1 MDELVQYVERQKQRF
16 VAELADLVRIPSVSA
31 LPEHKDDVRRCAQAF
46 VRALNNVGIT
56 ETRIFETDGHP
67 VVYGEWLGA
76 PGAPTALVYGHYD
89 VQPVDPIDE
98 WVHPPFSGIVIGDV
112 IHGRGT
118 ADDKGQLV
126 MHIKAAEAHF
136 RLAGRLPLNIKY
148 VFEGEEE
155 IGSVHFEQFLREERD
170 RLAADVVVVSD
181 TEMFAPDLPAIGYGL
196 RGLCYLEV
204 EVRGPSRDLH
214 SGTYGGAVANPANVL
229 CRLLADLKDELGT
242 VTAPGFYDDVRELTS
257 DERAEFA
264 RLPFDERAMR
274 EEIGVR
280 ALDGEPAFHPLE
292 RMWARPTLDINGMWS
307 GFTGEGSKTIIP
319 ARATAKLSCR
329 LVPNQDPDRIA
340 DLIESHL
347 QQQSPP
353 SVEVAVRRMHGGRPV
368 LTPLSHP
375 AVGAASSSLQRAFGI
390 QPVFTRVGGSIPPV
404 ASFQEILGI
413 PSVLM
418 GVALAEDRYHAP
430 NEHFELENFYRGILS
445 VAYLW
450 QELADGK
457 WAESQG
463 AAT

>member
-1 MDELVQYVERQKQRF
+1 
-16 VAELADLVRIPSVSA
+16 
-31 LPEHKDDVRRCAQAF
+31 
-46 VRALNNVGIT
+46 
-56 ETRIFETDGHP
+56 
-67 VVYGEWLGA
+67 
-76 PGAPTALVYGHYD
+76 D

-98 WVHPPFSGIVIGDV
+98 WEHPPFSGLVLDNVIY
-112 IHGRGT
+112 GRGT
-118 ADDKGQLV
+118 ADDKGQLL

-136 RLAGRLPLNIKY
+136 NLTGRLPLNLKY

-155 IGSVHFEQFLREERD
+155 IGSVHFEQFLTEHREQ
-170 RLAADVVVVSD
+170 LKADVVIVSD

-229 CRLLADLKDELGT
+229 CRLLSELKDEMGKVT
-242 VTAPGFYDDVRELTS
+242 VPGFYDHVRDLTAE
-257 DERAEFA
+257 ERAAFA
-264 RLPFDERAMR
+264 QLPFNETAFR
-274 EEIGVR
+274 EEIGVP
-280 ALDGEPAFHPLE
+280 ALDGEPEFHPLE
-292 RMWARPTLDINGMWS
+292 RLWARPTLDVNGLWG

-319 ARATAKLSCR
+319 SKATAKLSCR
-329 LVPNQDPDRIA
+329 LVPNQDPDQIA
-340 DLIESHL
+340 DLLEDHL
-347 QQQSPP
+347 QRQSPN
-353 SVEVAVRRMHGGRPV
+353 SVHITVRRMHGGRPV

-375 AVGAASSSLQRAFGI
+375 AVGAASTSLQRAFGTE
-390 QPVFTRVGGSIPPV
+390 PVFTRVGGSIPPV

-450 QELADGK
+450 QELADGM
-457 WAESQG
+457 WADSKG
-463 AAT
+463 ATT

>member
-1 MDELVQYVERQKQRF
+1 MDGLVEYVEQEKQRF
-16 VAELADLVRIPSVSA
+16 VAELAQLVQIPSVSA
-31 LPEHKDDVRRCAQAF
+31 LAEHKDDVRRCAEAF
-46 VRALNNVGIT
+46 VQALKDVGISQA
-56 ETRIFETDGHP
+56 RIFETDGHP

-76 PGAPTALVYGHYD
+76 PGSPTALVYGHYD

-98 WVHPPFSGIVIGDV
+98 WLHPPFSGIVVDDV

-126 MHIKAAEAHF
+126 MHLKAAEAHF
-136 RLAGRLPLNIKY
+136 RLTSHLPLNVKY

-155 IGSVHFEQFLREERD
+155 IGSVHFEEFLREHKHQ
-170 RLAADVVVVSD
+170 LGADVVVVSD

-204 EVRGPSRDLH
+204 EVRGPNRDVH
-214 SGTYGGAVANPANVL
+214 SGTYGGAIANPANVL
-229 CRLLADLKDELGT
+229 CRLLADLKDETGRVT
-242 VTAPGFYDDVRELTS
+242 VPGFYDQVRDLS
-257 DERAEFA
+257 ADERAEFA
-264 RLPFDERAMR
+264 RLPFNEQTFRD
-274 EEIGVR
+274 EIGIK
-280 ALDGEPAFHPLE
+280 ALEGEPDFHPLE
-292 RMWARPTLDINGMWS
+292 RMWARPTLDVNGMWS

-319 ARATAKLSCR
+319 SKATAKLSCR
-329 LVPNQDPDRIA
+329 LVPNQDPDQIA
-340 DLIESHL
+340 DLIELHL
-347 QQQSPP
+347 KNQSPP
-353 SVEVAVRRMHGGRPV
+353 GVELEVRRMHGGRPV

-375 AVGAASSSLQRAFGI
+375 AVGAASVSLQRAFGTE
-390 QPVFTRVGGSIPPV
+390 PVFTRVGGSIPPV

-450 QELADGK
+450 QELAEGE
-457 WAESQG
+457 WAKSQG

>member
-1 MDELVQYVERQKQRF
+1 MDGLVEYVEREKKRF
-16 VAELADLVRIPSVSA
+16 VAELADLVHIPSVSA
-31 LPEHKDDVRRCAQAF
+31 LPEHAGDVRKCAEAF
-46 VRALNNVGIT
+46 VEALKAVGVT
-56 ETRIFETDGHP
+56 EARMYETDGHP
-67 VVYGEWLGA
+67 IVYGEWLGA

-98 WVHPPFSGIVIGDV
+98 WEHPPFSGAVVDDV

-136 RLAGRLPLNIKY
+136 RLNSRLPLNVKY

-155 IGSVHFEQFLREERD
+155 IGSVHFEQFLREHRE
-170 RLAADVVVVSD
+170 LLGADVVVVSD

-214 SGTYGGAVANPANVL
+214 SGTYGGAIANPANVL
-229 CRLLADLKDELGT
+229 CRLLTNLKDEMGT
-242 VTAPGFYDDVRELTS
+242 VTVPGFYDRARGLTA

-264 RLPFDERAMR
+264 RLPFNESAFR
-274 EEIGVR
+274 EEVGIR
-280 ALDGEPAFHPLE
+280 ALDGEPDFHPLE

-319 ARATAKLSCR
+319 SKATAKVSCR
-329 LVPNQDPDRIA
+329 LVPDQDPDQIA
-340 DLIESHL
+340 DLLEAHL
-347 QQQSPP
+347 QRECPP
-353 SVEVAVRRMHGGRPV
+353 SVELSVRRMHGGRPV

-375 AVGAASSSLQRAFGI
+375 AVGAASTSLQRAFGTE
-390 QPVFTRVGGSIPPV
+390 PVFTRVGGSIPPV

-450 QELADGK
+450 QELADGE
-457 WAESQG
+457 WANPQG